1 MSTATIDF
9 PATRQDNIKRV
20 FSNNRHSN
28 KISWKR
34 KEAFKLAN
42 DIKEYV
48 KQFDISLPAY
58 YKEFRA
64 KRKEIMQYDS
74 YEDAMDKDLG
84 ELVKLHYDLKT
95 CNKGIYA
102 VFNDTQKIATQ
113 LLACWYSKNRLDP
126 VWNYRKSKLIRK
138 VWYEFLKE
146 SKINQKYTP
155 VHLVLTVPHKDGIWK
170 DKKFYARELI
180 NAYNLLRRDKQFKK
194 FIYGGEYGLECKA
207 SKDKNGLHIHVH
219 SLLFQRTKYSLKEV
233 RTWITG
239 RWKEITGN
247 TSGYSGIHF
256 EQLYCYKRD
265 ASGAYIN
272 EDKEFITGTTEV
284 QDADG
289 DFSFEAVTEQKQ
301 LRKKFRVGT
310 KSSLEDYLSGVMECI
325 KYHFKPGCLE
335 KEDGSFDLE
344 LIKDILNNTK
354 GLRMYSRFGELYK
367 EKKLDFSRYEKPTD
381 KQNKEELEEE
391 VMASLSGVIE
401 GLINP
406 LTYAP
411 AAMTDFRL
419 AISCPEFLSHRPKDF
434 HTPCEPIINCMDSF
448 YFIDADISLKEAMA
462 LLAKGQY
469 RKMLD
474 YDSFQRFRTF
484 VQME

>member
-9 PATRQDNIKRV
+9 PPTLQENMKRV

-34 KEAFKLAN
+34 KESFKMAN
-42 DIKEYV
+42 DIKDYV
-48 KQFDISLPAY
+48 KQFDIVLPAFK
-58 YKEFRA
+58 KEFRA
-64 KRKEIMQYDS
+64 KRKEIMQYDL
-74 YEDAMDKDLG
+74 YEDALDKDMG
-84 ELVKLHYDLKT
+84 EIISLHYDLKT
-95 CNKGIYA
+95 CNKALYG
-102 VFNDTQKIATQ
+102 VFNDTSRIASQ
-113 LLACWYSKNRLDP
+113 IVGCWYSKNRLDP

-138 VWYEFLKE
+138 VWYEYLKE

-170 DKKFYARELI
+170 DQRFYARELI

-207 SKDKNGLHIHVH
+207 SKDKNGLHIHIH
-219 SLLFQRTKYSLKEV
+219 SLLFQRNKYSLKEV
-233 RTWITG
+233 RTWIVS

-256 EQLYCYKRD
+256 EQLYCYKHD
-265 ASGAYIN
+265 ASGAFIN
-272 EDKEFITGTTEV
+272 EEKEFITGTTEV

-335 KEDGSFDLE
+335 KEDGSFDLD

-367 EKKLDFSRYEKPTD
+367 EKKLDFSRYEKPG
-381 KQNKEELEEE
+381 KKLNKEEPEEE
-391 VMASLSGVIE
+391 VMGSSDGVIE
-401 GLINP
+401 GMINP
-406 LTYAP
+406 LTYLP
-411 AAMTDFRL
+411 AKKGEYRL
-419 AISCPEFLSHRPKDF
+419 AMSCPEFLSHRPKDF
-434 HTPCEPIINCMDSF
+434 HKPCEPIINCMDSF
-448 YFIDADISLKEAMA
+448 YFIDDNLSLKEAMA

-469 RKMLD
+469 HKMLD
-474 YDSFQRFRTF
+474 YDSYQRFRAF
-484 VQME
+484 VQIE